1 LSATPARV
9 AALDTLRAIRDGAL
23 ADRAL
28 FAALERVS
36 PRDRPWTQELV
47 YGTLRLRGRID
58 YMLAQLVRQS
68 LERLEPDILDVLR
81 LGAYQLLEMHS
92 VPAYAAVSQSV
103 ELAKSF
109 SNPGAARLVNGVLQ
123 SLRRAQADLSFPA
136 FETDPVGHLSTWG
149 SHPRW
154 LVERWVVRFGVNE
167 TRALIESN
175 NRRPDLY
182 LLPLRDSS
190 EEAIERLRNSGIDA
204 RPVETVPGSLH
215 LPSCPPGAPAA
226 SAALAALPSI
236 VQDPAATLV
245 VRYADAGAR
254 AEYVADLAS
263 APGGKALAL
272 AAARDHTSLRHVVA
286 CDISYDRIQRVRQNS
301 ERVGIPLAI
310 VVSDG
315 RRPALRERAFDLVLL
330 DAPCTGTGTFRRH
343 PDGRWRVGVRD
354 LEQLTQ
360 LQRELLRAAAP
371 LVKQDGVLVYAT
383 CSLEVEENERQVEMF
398 LEEHTEFAA
407 APPPVEADARFID
420 DEGHLVVL
428 PQHSGFD
435 GSFAARLRRN

>member
-1 LSATPARV
+1 MSATPARV
-9 AALDTLRAIRDGAL
+9 AALDTLRAVRGGAL

-47 YGTLRLRGRID
+47 YGTLRLRARID
-58 YMLAQLVRQS
+58 HMLAQLVRQS
-68 LERLEPDILDVLR
+68 LERLEPDVLDVLR
-81 LGAYQLLEMHS
+81 LGAYQLLEMHG

-103 ELAKSF
+103 ELAKSV

-123 SLRRAQADLSFPA
+123 ALRRTQADLSFPA
-136 FETDPVGHLSTWG
+136 FETDPVGYLSAWG

-154 LVERWVVRFGVNE
+154 LVERWITRFGAGAA
-167 TRALIESN
+167 RALIESN

-182 LLPLRDSS
+182 LLPLRHSS

-215 LPSCPPGAPAA
+215 LPSCAPGAPAA

-254 AEYVADLAS
+254 AEHVADLAA

-272 AAARDHTSLRHVVA
+272 AAARGHTSLQHVVA
-286 CDISYDRIQRVRQNS
+286 CDISYDRIQRVRENS
-301 ERVGIPLAI
+301 DRVGIPLAI
-310 VVSDG
+310 VVADG
-315 RRPALRERAFDLVLL
+315 RRPALREHAFDLVLL

-343 PDGRWRVGVRD
+343 PDGRWRVGARD
-354 LEQLTQ
+354 LERLAQL
-360 LQRELLRAAAP
+360 
-371 LVKQDGVLVYAT
+371 
-383 CSLEVEENERQVEMF
+383 
-398 LEEHTEFAA
+398 
-407 APPPVEADARFID
+407 
-420 DEGHLVVL
+420 
-428 PQHSGFD
+428 
-435 GSFAARLRRN
+435 